1 MAFLQQGGHFSLV
14 AGTSNPF
21 NVDLQRNDMHTKI
34 FLVGYS
40 ITEAPVTGNVP
51 NNAYYNIIFENVPV
65 KNTDWSRNDGLLG
78 LPLPII
84 GNFTYNQFNPPLR
97 LWHTGIPVSLNKFD
111 IRVVDDN
118 NQQAVYDRVVL
129 WFYFE

>member
-1 MAFLQQGGHFSLV
+1 MFQ
-14 AGTSNPF
+14 T
-21 NVDLQRNDMHTKI
+21 
-34 FLVGYS
+34 
-40 ITEAPVTGNVP
+40 
-51 NNAYYNIIFENVPV
+51 IIFENVPV

-84 GNFTYNQFNPPLR
+84 GNFTYNQFNPPLW

>member
-21 NVDLQRNDMHTKI
+21 KVDLQCNDMHTKI

-40 ITEAPVTGNVP
+40 ITGVLVTDNVP
-51 NNAYYNIIFENVPV
+51 NNAYYNIIFENIPV

-84 GNFTYNQFNPPLR
+84 GNFTYNQFNPSLQ

-118 NQQAVYDRVVL
+118 NQQAVFDKMVL
-129 WFYFE
+129 WFYFK